1 MLNGFFLEVYE
12 LLPSFTPIQFILTLM
27 IAFLGGLIRGY
38 TGFAGAL
45 LLLPGFVLIMGPLP
59 ALNVVVIS
67 GMIGQLL
74 ILPNAI
80 KNAQK
85 KIVSLYGSGIFV
97 GVYVGLY
104 FLFQR
109 EIPDI
114 TFFMGIF
121 IIIATIILITGWKYQ
136 GKINS
141 LTSISFGGGIGF
153 FAGFFGVPTGP
164 LTGLF
169 FLSQNEDIKII
180 QANIQCTVILTVAAF
195 FSYFYFINGYEENY
209 LVLGLLMSL
218 PLAVGLKT
226 GQLLFKTLPEK
237 IFRPVTYS
245 CLIILGATLSFNAY
259 E

>member
-1 MLNGFFLEVYE
+1 MLDQILNNLFNV
-12 LLPSFTPIQFILTLM
+12 LPNLSYLQFALTILV
-27 IAFLGGLIRGY
+27 AFAGGLIRGY

-45 LLLPGFVLIMGPLP
+45 LLLPGFVFIMGPLP

-74 ILPNAI
+74 ILPNAV

-85 KIVSLYGSGIFV
+85 AIVLYYGIGIFV
-97 GVYVGLY
+97 GVYMGLY

-121 IIIATIILITGWKYQ
+121 IIIATLILLSGWKYK
-136 GKINS
+136 GKSSPVIS
-141 LTSISFGGGIGF
+141 TSIGGGIGF

-169 FLSQNEDIKII
+169 FLSKNDPTKII
-180 QANIQCTVILTVAAF
+180 YANIQCTVILTVCAF
-195 FSYFYFINGYEENY
+195 FSYFFFIEGYEHDY
-209 LVLGLLMSL
+209 LLLGIFMAI
-218 PLAVGLKT
+218 PLAIGLKC
-226 GQLLFKTLPEK
+226 GQLLFKVLPES
-237 IFRPVTYS
+237 IFRPITYI

-259 E
+259 S